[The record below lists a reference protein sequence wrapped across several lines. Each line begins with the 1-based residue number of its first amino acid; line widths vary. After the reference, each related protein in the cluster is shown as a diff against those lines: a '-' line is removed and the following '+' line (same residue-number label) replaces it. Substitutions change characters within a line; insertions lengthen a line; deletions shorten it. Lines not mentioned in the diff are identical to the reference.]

1 MEEKV
6 LIKGEF
12 GGKVIPV
19 ILYVLAAIAFLV
31 LTIFDIVDS
40 WDGILIAIGAG
51 SAIVLAVCGIL
62 LKAILKKRELIVTNK
77 RVIARG
83 AFGFRTDIPVEK
95 ITDVSMRYF
104 NRIGCGSPSLKV
116 MFPFCKNKIEI
127 FDTIVSESLQRDS
140 KYN

>member
-40 WDGILIAIGAG
+40 WDGILVAIGAG

-62 LKAILKKRELIVTNK
+62 LKAIFKKRELIVTNK
-77 RVIARG
+77 RVIARS
-83 AFGFRTDIPVEK
+83 AFGFRTDIPIEK

-104 NRIGCGSPSLKV
+104 NGIGCGSPSLKV